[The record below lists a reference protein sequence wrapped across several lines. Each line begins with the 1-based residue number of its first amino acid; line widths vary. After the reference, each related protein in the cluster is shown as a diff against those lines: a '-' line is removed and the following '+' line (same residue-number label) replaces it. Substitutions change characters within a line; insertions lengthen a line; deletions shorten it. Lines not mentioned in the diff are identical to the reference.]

1 MPLTI
6 SRHKKRYILPIIIF
20 VFILMTTYSWL
31 SKTFQTD
38 ELKRSAELS
47 AELAILQ
54 RKANAENEVAAG
66 FRNKHNKVAGS
77 LHMTN
82 VTELRIDD
90 GMTVSHIEQLFNR
103 FLQQK
108 KILCDNDVRLGFQ
121 HDGGWNVCMSPPFT
135 LNKSCLVYS
144 FGIGGDWRFEDDLN
158 DFYGCT
164 VMAFDP
170 SMNLNEHTRKDRIHF
185 KPEGL
190 AGENDFNLDADWTL
204 KTFREHLR
212 DAGHLNRVID
222 YLKFDIEYYEWS
234 ALKWML
240 SDDSL
245 HNVKQLAFEVH
256 LFPPPFESEIEYKP
270 SKIDLLEKYDLLKK
284 LEDLGFLKFNY
295 RLNPF
300 GEYLCKAGKNE
311 MCSSFYELHYLNLNY
326 VETKHFK

>member
-66 FRNKHNKVAGS
+66 FR
-77 LHMTN
+77 
-82 VTELRIDD
+82 
-90 GMTVSHIEQLFNR
+90 
-103 FLQQK
+103 
-108 KILCDNDVRLGFQ
+108 
-121 HDGGWNVCMSPPFT
+121 
-135 LNKSCLVYS
+135 
-144 FGIGGDWRFEDDLN
+144 
-158 DFYGCT
+158 
-164 VMAFDP
+164 
-170 SMNLNEHTRKDRIHF
+170 
-185 KPEGL
+185 
-190 AGENDFNLDADWTL
+190 
-204 KTFREHLR
+204 
-212 DAGHLNRVID
+212 RVID

-256 LFPPPFESEIEYKP
+256 LFPPPFESEIE
-270 SKIDLLEKYDLLKK
+270 I
-284 LEDLGFLKFNY
+284 
-295 RLNPF
+295 
-300 GEYLCKAGKNE
+300 
-311 MCSSFYELHYLNLNY
+311 
-326 VETKHFK
+326 V